1 VTMQISLLAIAECL
15 VLIGGANA
23 VPVALKRILS
33 NRYSKPVDGG
43 LVLRDGRRLLGPS
56 KTWRGVAF
64 AILVPA
70 CLSPLM
76 GLSWRAGALVGA
88 TAMAGD
94 CMASFLKRRLGLA
107 VSSMALVLDQV
118 PESLLPAISMRAYA
132 QLSAI
137 DILMV
142 VLIFFVGEL
151 ALSRVFFRFGLR
163 ERPY

>member
-1 VTMQISLLAIAECL
+1 MQISLSAITES
-15 VLIGGANA
+15 VTLIGAANA
-23 VPVALKRILS
+23 APVALKRLLS
-33 NRYSKPVDGG
+33 DRYSRPVDCG
-43 LVLRDGRRLLGPS
+43 LVLRDGHRLFGPS

-64 AILVPA
+64 AILVPV

-76 GLSWRAGALVGA
+76 GVSWRAGGLVGA
-88 TAMAGD
+88 TAMVGD
-94 CMASFLKRRLGLA
+94 CIASFLKRRLGLA
-107 VSSMALVLDQV
+107 ASSMALGLDQV

-151 ALSRVFFRFGLR
+151 TLSRVFFRLGLR